1 MKPDIRILL
10 VDDHNLVRNGLRTL
24 LETIDGI
31 RIVGE
36 AEDGRQAI
44 KQALKLTPDMV
55 FMDLTLPKLSG
66 IDAIAAICR
75 ALPQVIVIALT
86 ANLQEELVQ
95 ASLKAGA
102 RGYVSKSDGVDV
114 LKIAIAT
121 TSRGQTFL
129 SPTISGQVV
138 AGYLNRP
145 ARADRPTTKFS
156 ALTKREREV
165 LKLVVEGHTTRKIP
179 VLLGI
184 SIKTVDTHR
193 GNLMKKTG
201 VRNTAAL
208 ISLAHATGVAGQGD
222 PF

>member
-10 VDDHNLVRNGLRTL
+10 VDDHTLVRNGLRTL
-24 LETIDGI
+24 LQTIDGL
-31 RIVGE
+31 RVVGE
-36 AEDGRQAI
+36 AEDGHQAVR
-44 KQALKLTPDMV
+44 QALKLTPDMV

-66 IDAIAAICR
+66 IDAIAAICK
-75 ALPQVIVIALT
+75 AIPQVIVIALT

-114 LKIAIAT
+114 LKIAIDT

-138 AGYLNRP
+138 AGYLKGPVPVERP
-145 ARADRPTTKFS
+145 NTKFG
-156 ALTKREREV
+156 ALTKREHEV
-165 LKLVVEGHTTRKIP
+165 LKLVVEGHTTRKIAA
-179 VLLGI
+179 LLGI
-184 SIKTVDTHR
+184 SMKTVDTHR
-193 GNLMKKTG
+193 GNLMKKAG

-208 ISLAHATGVAGQGD
+208 INLAHETGVAGQSRQ
-222 PF
+222 